1 MKGEIVM
8 KFNYEKKEFV
18 VNVDEVFEK
27 ATKDDYIDYL
37 DAFGVIIHTLQ
48 PEMPEG
54 LVVVMVYDDAE
65 DEITIEIIS
74 ISNEET
80 YVDVSE
86 KEIVMTEEERNLI
99 VEKME
104 II

>member
-1 MKGEIVM
+1 M

-86 KEIVMTEEERNLI
+86 KEIVVTEEERNLI

>member
-1 MKGEIVM
+1 M

-18 VNVDEVFEK
+18 VSIDGVFEE

-37 DAFGVIIHTLQ
+37 DALGVVVHTLQ

-54 LVVVMVYDDAE
+54 LTVVMIYDDMKDKA
-65 DEITIEIIS
+65 TIEIIS
-74 ISNEET
+74 VNTEEI
-80 YVDVSE
+80 YVDISE

-99 VEKME
+99 VEKMG

>member
-1 MKGEIVM
+1 M

-74 ISNEET
+74 TSNEET
-80 YVDVSE
+80 YVDVLE